1 MSVPTEYDLTQ
12 DALIGPM
19 RDILLTASEPPTGPE
34 FSYPVVDQAV
44 SSSMWKWI
52 TRGMGSGIIGVG
64 GRPYWLYYNED
75 EGTTNSTR
83 TRRLAVSAITG
94 TANAVINGFFH
105 QMSEDM
111 ILSFPMPSSGTVTYR
126 VCLTYD
132 PREESSPEGPISVQV
147 YDTEPPSTFG
157 REHVRLWDLTCKANQ
172 LLTDAELQ
180 QYRQFVAPSLSL
192 NYSHH
197 LPPPE
202 SVLSGTTVH
211 ARLDGVMWLAMQGN
225 EAAEDG
231 TPANPRWIN
240 LTDPPWRDNLLN
252 VGYEW
257 QGFGKPPQ
265 TQKSGNSVKVRGT
278 VKLSSGGTFQAGER
292 YRVMYLPGGRRPSG
306 TRYFVIATS
315 NANQP
320 DSARATIDP
329 DGSVYVRVS
338 RSCAWIS
345 LDGIQFD
352 ID

>member
-1 MSVPTEYDLTQ
+1 MTVTPESNL
-12 DALIGPM
+12 ALIQQLQ
-19 RDILLTASEPPTGPE
+19 DLVSSAAEPPSGPE

-52 TRGMGSGIIGVG
+52 TRGMGSGILGVG

-132 PREESSPEGPISVQV
+132 PREESAPDGPISVQV
-147 YDTEPPSTFG
+147 YDTEPPATFG
-157 REHVRLWDLTCKANQ
+157 REHVRLWDLTCRANQ

-180 QYRQFVAPSLSL
+180 QYRPFVAPSLSL

-197 LPPPE
+197 LPPAE

-225 EAAEDG
+225 ESAEDG

-240 LTDPPWRDNLLN
+240 LSDPEWRDNILN
-252 VGYEW
+252 QGYEY
-257 QGFGKPPQ
+257 QGFGMRPQ
-265 TQKSGNSVKVRGT
+265 TQKVGNTVKVRG
-278 VKLSSGGTFQAGER
+278 VIRLASGGNFQAGER
-292 YRVMYLPGGRRPSG
+292 YRVMYLPGGRRPQGS
-306 TRYFVIATS
+306 RYMIGAVSTQAGY
-315 NANQP
+315 
-320 DSARATIDP
+320 ARVEFQP
-329 DGSVYVRVS
+329 DGSVYVRPS
-338 RSCAWIS
+338 RQAAWIS
-345 LDGIQFD
+345 LDNLQFD
-352 ID
+352 IE